1 MAKKVVLKGHSGA
14 QYKEAIVKEAITPGH
29 LVELDPADQT
39 KGQRQV
45 SKLSPVAVAIE
56 NHWFGKGLND
66 PYAVN
71 ERLAYQVLQAGAE
84 FQALVAAANPA
95 ITAGTLVKANPAAS
109 GTVIAIGADEEALA
123 IGKTMAAIDNSAGAT
138 QARVRV
144 EVL

>member
-1 MAKKVVLKGHSGA
+1 MTKKVVLKGHSGA
-14 QYKEAIVKEAITPGH
+14 QYKEAIASEAITPGH
-29 LVELDPADQT
+29 LVELVPANGQGRKQT
-39 KGQRQV
+39 T
-45 SKLSPVAVAIE
+45 KLSPLAVAIE

-66 PYAVN
+66 AYAVN

-95 ITAGTLVKANPAAS
+95 IAAGVLVKANTAAA
-109 GTVIAIGADEEALA
+109 GTVIAIGANEEALA
-123 IGKTMAAIDNSAGAT
+123 IGKTVAAIDNSAGAS